1 MREHN
6 GHRERLRQ
14 WFLKHGLDNMTD
26 DQVLE
31 LLLFYA
37 LPRRDTNALARK
49 LLENFGSIAAVLEA
63 PLQELENVGGIG
75 ENAAVLL
82 HLISPLSRRYLLSR
96 MEKGAILTSTQACGS
111 YLLPYFF
118 GAKEE
123 LVYLL
128 CLDGKCK
135 VLSCRLLQTG
145 SVNSAGFSIRKAAE
159 AAMACNASSVVL
171 AHNHTSGVALP
182 SQADLETTRRLQSA
196 LAPLGILLADHIIV
210 ADDDFVSMADNGFF
224 LKG

>member
-1 MREHN
+1 MGEHD

-14 WFLKHGLDNMTD
+14 RFLKHGLDAMTN

-37 LPRRDTNALARK
+37 VPRRDTNALARK
-49 LLENFGSIAAVLEA
+49 LLAHFGGIAAVLEA
-63 PLQELENVGGIG
+63 PLQELKTVAGIG
-75 ENAAVLL
+75 ENAAILL
-82 HLISPLSRRYLLSR
+82 QLITPLARRYLLSR
-96 MEKGAILTSTQACGS
+96 SEDGAILTSTQACGD

-135 VLSCRLLQTG
+135 VLACRLLQTG

-159 AAMACNASSVVL
+159 TTMSCNASSVVL

-182 SQADLETTRRLQSA
+182 SQADLDTTQRLKDV
-196 LAPLGILLADHIIV
+196 LEPLGILLADHIVV
-210 ADDDFVSMADNGFF
+210 ADNDFVSMADNGFF
-224 LKG
+224 R